1 MPSAEQDDTP
11 PLPPIGDPP
20 IGEHFDEPAIAEV
33 IDGAAQAAAAAGGGG
48 VEVDEHGNVIAPK
61 SPKRRNKK
69 LPLTFHEAITYSN
82 RGIYVDLETGQLRCS
97 CNHKPC
103 DKWDAYGYTRHFSF
117 KCHKKYEEER
127 LDDTEIQRLKDARD
141 TYLRVHP
148 QIPEQSIRKKR
159 KMRDGEKILSVEELR
174 VQERHWMEMW
184 KDAKNELKGL
194 REDLKNEVDE
204 DVRAE
209 LMSDIEG
216 LKKRKGDWAKLLGL
230 NEPSVSVTL

>member
-1 MPSAEQDDTP
+1 
-11 PLPPIGDPP
+11 
-20 IGEHFDEPAIAEV
+20 
-33 IDGAAQAAAAAGGGG
+33 
-48 VEVDEHGNVIAPK
+48 
-61 SPKRRNKK
+61 
-69 LPLTFHEAITYSN
+69 
-82 RGIYVDLETGQLRCS
+82 
-97 CNHKPC
+97 
-103 DKWDAYGYTRHFSF
+103 
-117 KCHKKYEEER
+117 
-127 LDDTEIQRLKDARD
+127 
-141 TYLRVHP
+141 
-148 QIPEQSIRKKR
+148 
-159 KMRDGEKILSVEELR
+159 MRDGEKILSVEELR